1 MRATA
6 ARSWGGAAQMRTRS
20 SNIAA
25 VTQTDMDL
33 TSIDLNDMDRFQE
46 SFPHEW
52 FTYLR
57 REAPIHFHPGP
68 DDQTPGFW
76 VFTKYDD
83 ILSLSREWETFSS
96 ERATPDATS
105 GGVMISEMAVE
116 HGVGT
121 MMLTMDP
128 PKHTRYRRI
137 VMSAFTPRV
146 LKLFEATVQRRA
158 TEIVDSV
165 IEKGSC
171 DFVNDI
177 AAELPLQAIAE
188 ILGVPMDDRGKL
200 FDWTN
205 AMVGST
211 DPEYVVSEDELMNA
225 QVQMFTYANALA
237 EEKRTGNYDDI
248 VSAILNADVDGE
260 RLDELE
266 FDLFFM
272 LLTVAGNET
281 TRNAITHGML
291 AFFEHPDQW
300 QLLCEH
306 PEHLNTAAEE
316 IVRWASPVIYFRRSV
331 TKDTEYKGHL
341 LKQGDKITMWYPSAN
356 RDEDIFENPF
366 DFDVARTPNKHLGFG
381 GHGPHF
387 CLGSNLARM
396 EIVAIYSELTRRM
409 PDIRLNGDVDR
420 LRSNFINGIKRVP
433 VEFTPGPRVL
443 G

>member
-1 MRATA
+1 VRVEP
-6 ARSWGGAAQMRTRS
+6 SGIDIDG
-20 SNIAA
+20 
-25 VTQTDMDL
+25 
-33 TSIDLNDMDRFQE
+33 IDLNDMDRFQAA
-46 SFPHEW
+46 FPHEW

-57 REAPIHFHPGP
+57 REHPIHFHPGP
-68 DDQTPGFW
+68 DAETPGFW

-83 ILSLSREWETFSS
+83 VVALSRDWETFSS
-96 ERATPDATS
+96 ERAPDAD
-105 GGVMISEMAVE
+105 GGGIMIRDAGLEQ
-116 HGVGT
+116 GVGT

-146 LKLFEATVQRRA
+146 LRLFEATVRRRT
-158 TEIVDSV
+158 TEIIDTV
-165 IEKGSC
+165 IERGSC
-171 DFVNDI
+171 DFVNEI
-177 AAELPLQAIAE
+177 ASELPLQAIAE
-188 ILGVPMDDRGKL
+188 ILGVPQDDRSKL
-200 FDWTN
+200 FEWTN
-205 AMVGST
+205 ALVGST
-211 DPEYVVSEDELMNA
+211 DPEYVVSEEDAMNS
-225 QVQMFTYANALA
+225 QIEMFTYANELA
-237 EEKRTGNYDDI
+237 VEKRNGNYDDI
-248 VSAILNADVDGE
+248 VSAILSAEVEGE

-281 TRNAITHGML
+281 TRNAITHGLL
-291 AFFEHPDQW
+291 AFLEHPDQW
-300 QLLCEH
+300 RLLCEH

-331 TKDTEYKGHL
+331 TRDIEYKGVQL
-341 LKQGDKITMWYPSAN
+341 RAGDKVTLWYPSAN
-356 RDEDIFENPF
+356 RDEDVFDDPF
-366 DFDVARTPNKHLGFG
+366 TFDITRSPNKHIGFG

-396 EIVAIYSELTRRM
+396 EMVAMFEELSKRM
-409 PDIRLNGDVDR
+409 PDIHVTGDIDR